1 MLRCN
6 IHATSF
12 RQFAVAADFVR
23 IGYLS
28 AVWGRPRC
36 QNMPQWDCNEARRRS
51 GGGCLGERG
60 AGHTYAM
67 HHCQRG
73 WEFKARKGK
82 RRERSEKASEPTI
95 RYSMCPDGHC
105 CCPLKR
111 GRCAYNV
118 SRSTDHGTVCL
129 SIDQVG
135 IDKAVKC
142 KLELAQYLK

>member
-6 IHATSF
+6 ITQPLSGNSLSRRISCVSGIYRPFGGGRAVKICHSGTAM
-12 RQFAVAADFVR
+12 RRDGAEVAA
-23 IGYLS
+23 
-28 AVWGRPRC
+28 W
-36 QNMPQWDCNEARRRS
+36 
-51 GGGCLGERG
+51 ERV

-82 RRERSEKASEPTI
+82 RRERSEMASEPTI
-95 RYSMCPDGHC
+95 RYSMCPDGGHC
-105 CCPLKR
+105 FCPVKR

-118 SRSTDHGTVCL
+118 SRSADHGTARM
-129 SIDQVG
+129 SFDQVG

-142 KLELAQYLK
+142 CHNTSRE